1 MFSMSAQIE
10 AIIDNALTEDLAQG
24 DPTTSLLI
32 GHDQQISATLVA
44 KSTGILAGV
53 DLCMQVFKR
62 LSPSIQTKSILT
74 DGDKIG
80 SKSTVGHISGNAIDI
95 LQAERVALNFIQHL
109 SGIATETAHYVDA
122 VKGLSVR
129 IVDTRKTI
137 PGLRTL
143 QKYAVTVGGGYNHR
157 QNLGDGILIKDN
169 HIAALAARGLSLS
182 DAVWRAL
189 REAPHTLKVEVEVE
203 TLEQAQEALEAGAHI
218 LLLDNMSEDLMRQ
231 ITILCKGRAI
241 TEASG
246 GIKLNNVRAVAE
258 TGVDYISVGALTHS
272 VRSTDISLD
281 VSW

>member
-1 MFSMSAQIE
+1 MCIR
-10 AIIDNALTEDLAQG
+10 D
-24 DPTTSLLI
+24 
-32 GHDQQISATLVA
+32 
-44 KSTGILAGV
+44 
-53 DLCMQVFKR
+53 R
-62 LSPSIQTKSILT
+62 
-74 DGDKIG
+74 
-80 SKSTVGHISGNAIDI
+80 
-95 LQAERVALNFIQHL
+95 
-109 SGIATETAHYVDA
+109 
-122 VKGLSVR
+122 
-129 IVDTRKTI
+129 
-137 PGLRTL
+137 LRTL